1 MINKIEK
8 NTWLDSQGKREKIH
22 IQKIKTERKSYHRH
36 HRNPRTIIGYFEKKN
51 ATKFNNLEKWMSSQ
65 KNNLP
70 RLNYEKL
77 ENINRPINSE
87 GIKTTIK
94 NFAKN
99 KI

>member
-1 MINKIEK
+1 M
-8 NTWLDSQGKREKIH
+8 
-22 IQKIKTERKSYHRH
+22 
-36 HRNPRTIIGYFEKKN
+36 F
-51 ATKFNNLEKWMSSQ
+51 KFLEIY
-65 KNNLP
+65 NLP